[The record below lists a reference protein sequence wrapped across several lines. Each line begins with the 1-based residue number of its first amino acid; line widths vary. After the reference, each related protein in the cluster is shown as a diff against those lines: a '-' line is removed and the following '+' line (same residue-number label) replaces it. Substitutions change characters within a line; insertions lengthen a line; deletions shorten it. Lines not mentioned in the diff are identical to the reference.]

1 MQKDYWD
8 KFETLAKDTER
19 KLNETK
25 PEQFTKEFTMRLR
38 LHRDLNAPF
47 EKDGHEYGNYEKYQS
62 DSNSVKVESELG
74 EMDDGQSKFFKNY
87 QDMLKSMDIEE
98 GE

>member
-1 MQKDYWD
+1 
-8 KFETLAKDTER
+8 
-19 KLNETK
+19 
-25 PEQFTKEFTMRLR
+25 MRLR

-98 GE
+98 GEKSKEVDRKTIKSTIENYRV

>member
-1 MQKDYWD
+1 VERDYWG

-19 KLNETK
+19 VLKETN

-47 EKDGHEYGNYEKYQS
+47 EKAGHEYGNYEKYEN
-62 DSNSVKVESELG
+62 DANSVNVENEDG
-74 EMDDGQSKFFKNY
+74 QDDDGESKIFRNY
-87 QDMLKSMDIEE
+87 
-98 GE
+98 